1 VDTVKRPCEVE
12 TGRFSELPDRLYR
25 WALLTIVT
33 ALALA
38 FNDGLRA
45 QTPAPHPCFE
55 VLTHRMD
62 VDVDGA
68 PNAYGPPGK
77 PTLDDLVNAHYL
89 ERDDQAIVGYL
100 VDDRGHPILQGP
112 KDPFPGYYI
121 SQTAFADV
129 ANHNERDPRS
139 YVDARNINYV
149 VRGDEARRRGVKV
162 GDFVAV
168 YSEQSQRAVF
178 AIVGDTGNPT
188 GDEGSLHLLQELGYR
203 FHDGRR
209 GSVTRPEIIVRF
221 FPKSNPKHVFFF
233 TQAALDEAATKLG
246 LSRDFPHIDRM
257 KAVRAHAACH

>member
-1 VDTVKRPCEVE
+1 MKRPYEVE
-12 TGRFSELPDRLYR
+12 SGRFSELPGRLSR
-25 WALLTIVT
+25 WALLTIVAT
-33 ALALA
+33 LALTLDDA
-38 FNDGLRA
+38 LRA
-45 QTPAPHPCFE
+45 QTPAPHRCFE

-77 PTLDDLVNAHYL
+77 PTLDVLMNARYL
-89 ERDDQAIVGYL
+89 ERGDQAIVGYL
-100 VDDRGHPILQGP
+100 VDDRRKPVLQGT

-129 ANHNERDPRS
+129 SNPNERDPRS

-168 YSEQSQRAVF
+168 YSERSQRGVY
-178 AIVGDTGNPT
+178 AIVGDPGNPT
-188 GDEGSLHLLQELGYR
+188 GDEGSLHLLQELGYP
-203 FHDGRR
+203 FHDGRS

-221 FPKSNPKHVFFF
+221 FPNSNPKHTFFF
-233 TQAALDEAATKLG
+233 TQGALDEAATKLG
-246 LSRDFPHIDRM
+246 LSRDFSHIDRM
-257 KAVRAHAACH
+257 NAVSPHAACH